1 MLEEGGGGGLQMF
14 VLITNDFIA
23 KWWRVEGEWGGLV
36 LQKLL
41 FWVKDLLRL
50 IVYFDKY
57 TPHTQ

>member
-41 FWVKDLLRL
+41 VWTNRFIEIYCL
-50 IVYFDKY
+50 Y
-57 TPHTQ
+57 